1 MPDNNAKKLLFL
13 YNPRSGRGHSS
24 SLTADICNIL
34 SRNGAEVRAE
44 SIDFKV
50 NPFDSHRDADTVV
63 VAGGDGSVN
72 YIVNCMKARSLDL
85 KIGVIPAGTAN
96 DFAHV
101 LGMSAKPLRAAA
113 QIVDGTVRRVD
124 CGRVN
129 GRWFVNIFSFGLFTT
144 TSQHTPDGR
153 KHRLGKLAYMTEGW
167 KELRRMHGTPLHIR
181 TEYEEIETSSLMTL
195 ILNGRTAGGFRLARM
210 SSVRDGMLDCLI
222 LEKHTF
228 AASCWAMFRYLIGG
242 NPKYVRQIRA
252 NRIEITSPLNER
264 TDVDGQRG
272 PDFPLTIECIGGA
285 LRVITGKR

>member
-1 MPDNNAKKLLFL
+1 MSDNKAEKILFL
-13 YNPRSGRGHSS
+13 YNPRSGRGRGVN
-24 SLTADICNIL
+24 LAAQICEIL
-34 SRNGAEVRAE
+34 SRRGAAVTSET
-44 SIDFKV
+44 IDFKV
-50 NPFDSHRDADTVV
+50 NPFDTHTDIDTVV
-63 VAGGDGSVN
+63 VAGGDGTVN
-72 YIVNCMKARSLDL
+72 YVVNCMKARSLDL

-101 LGMSAKPLRAAA
+101 IGMSSKPLRAAV
-113 QIVDGTVRRVD
+113 QIVEGSVKRVD

-129 GRWFVNIFSFGLFTT
+129 GRYFVNIFSFGLFTT

-153 KHRLGKLAYMTEGW
+153 KRRLGKFAYITEGW
-167 KELRRMHGTPLHIR
+167 KELRRMHGIPLHIR

-195 ILNGRTAGGFRLARM
+195 IMNGRTAGGFRLARL

-252 NRIEITSPLNER
+252 NRIEMTSPLNER

-272 PDFPLTIECIGGA
+272 PEFPLTIECLGGA
-285 LRVITGKR
+285 LRVITGKK

>member
-1 MPDNNAKKLLFL
+1 MSKNKINKVLFL
-13 YNPRSGRGHSS
+13 YNPRSGRGKSAG
-24 SLTADICNIL
+24 LTGQICDIL
-34 SRNGAEVRAE
+34 SRNGADVTAEV
-44 SIDFKV
+44 IDFKV
-50 NPFDSHRDADTVV
+50 NPFDISTDIDTVV

-72 YIVNCMKARSLDL
+72 YVVNCMKARSLDL

-101 LGMSAKPLRAAA
+101 IGMSSKPLRAAA
-113 QIVDGTVRRVD
+113 QIVDGTVKRVD

-153 KHRLGKLAYMTEGW
+153 KRHLGKFAYITEGW
-167 KELRRMHGTPLHIR
+167 KELRRMHGIPLQIC
-181 TEYEEIETSSLMTL
+181 TEYEEIEISSLMTL
-195 ILNGRTAGGFRLARM
+195 IMNGRTAGGFRMARM

-242 NPKYVRQIRA
+242 NPKYVRHIRA

-272 PDFPLTIECIGGA
+272 PEFPLSIECLGGA
-285 LRVITGKR
+285 LRVITGKK

>member
-1 MPDNNAKKLLFL
+1 MSQKKIDKILFL
-13 YNPRSGRGHSS
+13 YNPRSGRGQSTTLAS
-24 SLTADICNIL
+24 EICAIL
-34 SRNGAEVRAE
+34 SCNGAEVTAE
-44 SIDFKV
+44 TVDFTAP
-50 NPFDSHRDADTVV
+50 PFDVHDDVDTVV

-72 YIVNCMKARSLDL
+72 YVVNCMKARSLDL

-101 LGMSAKPLRAAA
+101 IGMSSKPLRAAA
-113 QIVDGTVRRVD
+113 QIAHGPVSRVD

-129 GRWFVNIFSFGLFTT
+129 GRWFVTIVSFGLVTPP
-144 TSQHTPDGR
+144 SQPTPDGR
-153 KHRLGKLAYMTEGW
+153 KCRLGKLAYLTEGW
-167 KELRRMHGTPLHIR
+167 KELRRMHGIPLHIR

-195 ILNGRTAGGFRLARM
+195 IMNGRTAGGFRLARM

-228 AASCWAMFRYLIGG
+228 AASCWAMFRYLMGG

-252 NRIEITSPLNER
+252 NRIEITSTLDER

-272 PDFPLTIECIGGA
+272 PSFPLTIECLGGA
-285 LRVITGKR
+285 LRVITGKK